1 MRTRNMLEVKA
12 AASGAKDKVEF
23 VTSYINCPYSHRLEQ
38 IQGWYLISYYSVF

>member
-23 VTSYINCPYSHRLEQ
+23 VTSYINCPYSHRVRTN
-38 IQGWYLISYYSVF
+38 SRMVFN